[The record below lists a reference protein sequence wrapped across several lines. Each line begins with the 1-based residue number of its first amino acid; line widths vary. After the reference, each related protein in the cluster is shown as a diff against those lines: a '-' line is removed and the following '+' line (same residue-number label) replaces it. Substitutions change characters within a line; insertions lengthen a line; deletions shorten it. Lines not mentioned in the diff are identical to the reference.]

1 MFVSKVFGIIGLAHE
16 RNLPAAARVA
26 ASLKWKMQMQMQMQM
41 QVHDPYVELALLYIV
56 TCANR
61 GDAEEVMR
69 AGCKLLYKM
78 HPGEALVA
86 LRIKDPTFDGL
97 GTLNALPNSVLCII
111 ADLIRPTDL
120 VPLVERPLLVRPVA
134 ARALSFA

>member
-1 MFVSKVFGIIGLAHE
+1 M
-16 RNLPAAARVA
+16 
-26 ASLKWKMQMQMQMQM
+26 
-41 QVHDPYVELALLYIV
+41 HDPYVELALLYIV

-69 AGCKLLYKM
+69 AGCRLLYKM

-86 LRIKDPTFDGL
+86 LRIKAPTFDGL

-111 ADLIRPTDL
+111 ADLIRPSDL
-120 VPLVERPLLVRPVA
+120 VTLVERPVA